1 MSITTRSRSWLRY
14 LEESSW
20 ERGHPCPHECGA
32 RKEFASLRKRAG
44 WEARVPTMI
53 PLKPLNHDAIPA
65 ALEKANKYRL
75 LNEPG
80 AAESIYLDI
89 LAVDPDNQEA
99 LKNIVLAMSDRFGKD
114 YAVGDT
120 HINDFVAKL
129 TDPYQ
134 KAYYTGI
141 VYERRAKATLNKG
154 GLQAYELF
162 TTAMEWFEKAEAIRP
177 AGNDDA
183 ILRWNG
189 CARIINRNKLRP
201 HVMSAG
207 DTLE

>member
-1 MSITTRSRSWLRY
+1 MF
-14 LEESSW
+14 E
-20 ERGHPCPHECGA
+20 
-32 RKEFASLRKRAG
+32 
-44 WEARVPTMI
+44 
-53 PLKPLNHDAIPA
+53 LKPLHHDAIPR

-89 LAVDPDNQEA
+89 LAVEPDNQEA

-120 HINDFVAKL
+120 HINDFVAQL
-129 TDPYQ
+129 SDPYE
-134 KAYYTGI
+134 KAYCTGI
-141 VYERRAKATLNKG
+141 VYERRAKATLAKG

-162 TTAMEWFEKAEAIRP
+162 VTAMDWFEQAEALRP
-177 AGNDDA
+177 AGNDDP

-189 CARIINRNKLRP
+189 CARIINRNKLEP
-201 HVMSAG
+201 HVMSAS